1 MKADVPASLFPCK
14 TLRMR
19 FRGLAGCNLQIYG
32 YTLEADFDGAPLQ
45 AFGATDYVQDGTDK
59 VVARIKAPTY
69 YDEGYG
75 ALVPGGTDAYDVWTA
90 SSGWKI
96 PRGRGLPLERAAGVS
111 LRTAQNEAEAV
122 QLVVRPRRDV
132 KDLRVTA
139 SVPGIPADVLRVG
152 YVKGYERT
160 DLSQMVRD
168 FARANPGVA
177 ITFLRENVVDLYD
190 ALRAER
196 IDVAINIKYLGSDD
210 LMAGIEW
217 QVLRTYPLVA
227 MLPFGH
233 PLAGHRTVTLE
244 ELRAYPIV
252 QHNFARDDYGEFA
265 RIDRI
270 VSDARLMD
278 RASCVS
284 CMGWDIETSVLCVA
298 AGFGYA
304 LVPGYYTQ
312 RILAS
317 EQVVAVPVE
326 GLEQEIVVVAAWMP
340 HTQNELIDV
349 FLDEFLS
356 VG

>member
-1 MKADVPASLFPCK
+1 MQTRQLEYFLAVAEDLSFTQAAK
-14 TLRMR
+14 R
-19 FRGLAGCNLQIYG
+19 FFIS
-32 YTLEADFDGAPLQ
+32 Q
-45 AFGATDYVQDGTDK
+45 AALSQQ
-59 VVARIKAPTY
+59 IKA
-69 YDEGYG
+69 
-75 ALVPGGTDAYDVWTA
+75 
-90 SSGWKI
+90 
-96 PRGRGLPLERAAGVS
+96 LEREVGVVLLDRDRHHVELTAAGREFQDAARAIVE
-111 LRTAQNEAEAV
+111 RMGEAV
-122 QLVVRPRRDV
+122 ERARRADQASAGE
-132 KDLRVTA
+132 LR
-139 SVPGIPADVLRVG
+139 IG

-168 FARANPGVA
+168 FARANPGVT

-217 QVLRTYPLVA
+217 QALRTYPLVA

>member
-1 MKADVPASLFPCK
+1 MQTRQLEYFLAVAEDLSFTQAAK
-14 TLRMR
+14 R
-19 FRGLAGCNLQIYG
+19 FLIS
-32 YTLEADFDGAPLQ
+32 Q
-45 AFGATDYVQDGTDK
+45 AALSQQ
-59 VVARIKAPTY
+59 IKA
-69 YDEGYG
+69 
-75 ALVPGGTDAYDVWTA
+75 
-90 SSGWKI
+90 
-96 PRGRGLPLERAAGVS
+96 LEREVGVVLLDRDRHHVELTAAGREFQDAARAIVE
-111 LRTAQNEAEAV
+111 RMGEAV
-122 QLVVRPRRDV
+122 ERARRADQASAGE
-132 KDLRVTA
+132 LR
-139 SVPGIPADVLRVG
+139 IG

-233 PLAGHRTVTLE
+233 PLAGHRSVTLE

-252 QHNFARDDYGEFA
+252 QHEFARDDYGEFA

>member
-1 MKADVPASLFPCK
+1 MQTRQLEYFLAVAEDLSFTQAAK
-14 TLRMR
+14 R
-19 FRGLAGCNLQIYG
+19 FFIS
-32 YTLEADFDGAPLQ
+32 Q
-45 AFGATDYVQDGTDK
+45 AALSQQ
-59 VVARIKAPTY
+59 IKA
-69 YDEGYG
+69 
-75 ALVPGGTDAYDVWTA
+75 
-90 SSGWKI
+90 
-96 PRGRGLPLERAAGVS
+96 LEREVGVVLLDRDRHHVELTAAGREFQDAARAIVE
-111 LRTAQNEAEAV
+111 RMGEAV
-122 QLVVRPRRDV
+122 ERARRADQASAGE
-132 KDLRVTA
+132 LR
-139 SVPGIPADVLRVG
+139 IG

-233 PLAGHRTVTLE
+233 PLAGHRSVTLE

-252 QHNFARDDYGEFA
+252 QHEFARDDYGEFA

-270 VSDARLMD
+270 VSEAGLMD
-278 RASCVS
+278 RASSVS

-326 GLEQEIVVVAAWMP
+326 GLEDEIVVVAAWMP

>member
-1 MKADVPASLFPCK
+1 MQTRQLEYFLAVAEDLSFTQAAK
-14 TLRMR
+14 R
-19 FRGLAGCNLQIYG
+19 FFIS
-32 YTLEADFDGAPLQ
+32 Q
-45 AFGATDYVQDGTDK
+45 AALSQQ
-59 VVARIKAPTY
+59 IKA
-69 YDEGYG
+69 
-75 ALVPGGTDAYDVWTA
+75 
-90 SSGWKI
+90 
-96 PRGRGLPLERAAGVS
+96 LEREVGVVLLDRDRHHVELTAAGREFQDAARSIVERMGDAVERARRADQAS
-111 LRTAQNEAEAV
+111 AGELR
-122 QLVVRPRRDV
+122 
-132 KDLRVTA
+132 
-139 SVPGIPADVLRVG
+139 IG

-233 PLAGHRTVTLE
+233 PLAGHRSVTLE

-252 QHNFARDDYGEFA
+252 QHEFARDDYGEFA

-270 VSDARLMD
+270 VSEAGLMD
-278 RASCVS
+278 RTSSVS

>member
-1 MKADVPASLFPCK
+1 MQTRQLEYFLAVAEDLSFTQAAK
-14 TLRMR
+14 R
-19 FRGLAGCNLQIYG
+19 FFIS
-32 YTLEADFDGAPLQ
+32 Q
-45 AFGATDYVQDGTDK
+45 AALSQQ
-59 VVARIKAPTY
+59 IKA
-69 YDEGYG
+69 
-75 ALVPGGTDAYDVWTA
+75 
-90 SSGWKI
+90 
-96 PRGRGLPLERAAGVS
+96 LEREVGVVLLDRDRHHVELTAAGREFQDAARAIVE
-111 LRTAQNEAEAV
+111 RMGEAV
-122 QLVVRPRRDV
+122 ERARRADQASAGE
-132 KDLRVTA
+132 LR
-139 SVPGIPADVLRVG
+139 IG

-233 PLAGHRTVTLE
+233 PLAGHRSVTLE

>member
-1 MKADVPASLFPCK
+1 MQTRQLEYFLAVAEDLSFTQAAK
-14 TLRMR
+14 R
-19 FRGLAGCNLQIYG
+19 FFIS
-32 YTLEADFDGAPLQ
+32 Q
-45 AFGATDYVQDGTDK
+45 AALSQQ
-59 VVARIKAPTY
+59 IKA
-69 YDEGYG
+69 
-75 ALVPGGTDAYDVWTA
+75 
-90 SSGWKI
+90 
-96 PRGRGLPLERAAGVS
+96 LEREVGVVLLDRDRHHVELTAAGREFQDAARAIVE
-111 LRTAQNEAEAV
+111 RMGEAV
-122 QLVVRPRRDV
+122 ERARRADQASAGE
-132 KDLRVTA
+132 LR
-139 SVPGIPADVLRVG
+139 IG

-233 PLAGHRTVTLE
+233 PLAGHRSVTLE

-252 QHNFARDDYGEFA
+252 QHKFARDDYGEFA

-270 VSDARLMD
+270 VSEAGLMD
-278 RASCVS
+278 RASSVS

-326 GLEQEIVVVAAWMP
+326 GLEDEIVVVAAWMP